1 VNKKYKEVFV
11 NAEPVLTKEDKAQ
24 WIGALRSG
32 KYKQGFEVFVEE
44 AKIDGKETECLCCL
58 EVYNVLHGGRDGNLN
73 APCEVVNR
81 SVLFGHKANLIPHI
95 NDENRPEARDY
106 SNIIPYLE
114 LLPTID

>member
-1 VNKKYKEVFV
+1 MNKKYKEVFV

-58 EVYNVLHGGRDGNLN
+58 EVYNVLHGGRN
-73 APCEVVNR
+73 AGTTPPSNVVNQ
-81 SVLFGHKANLIPHI
+81 SVLFGYKANLIPHI